1 MVVVVLAL
9 LEFKVVPWSDLKSLF
24 VKVDEYW
31 SSTSS
36 FFRKKKWVV
45 VVVVVVVLFSLVK
58 KGGRKCGPFFPNGWI
73 PRGIS
78 HTGGGAGTHR
88 ARKGRRRQQQRSS
101 RGGRPFVVTV
111 KKGRPPTTRT
121 FGERG
126 ARARG
131 KVPHDDDVVFLTK
144 SL

>member
-1 MVVVVLAL
+1 MD
-9 LEFKVVPWSDLKSLF
+9 PMWDLSRN
-24 VKVDEYW
+24 
-31 SSTSS
+31 ST
-36 FFRKKKWVV
+36 
-45 VVVVVVVLFSLVK
+45 
-58 KGGRKCGPFFPNGWI
+58 
-73 PRGIS
+73 S
-78 HTGGGAGTHR
+78 HTGGGTRHR

-101 RGGRPFVVTV
+101 RGGRRRPFVVTV
-111 KKGRPPTTRT
+111 EKGRPPTTRT